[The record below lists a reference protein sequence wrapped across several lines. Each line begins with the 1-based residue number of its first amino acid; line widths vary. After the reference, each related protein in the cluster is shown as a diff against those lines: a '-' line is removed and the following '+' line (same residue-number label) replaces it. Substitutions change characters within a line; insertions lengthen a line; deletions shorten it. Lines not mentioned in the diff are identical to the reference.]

1 MDPVVFSFLILYIS
15 TVKKVVKR
23 TLSAG
28 PKITYSRYSICS
40 HFPLGN
46 LPITN
51 KILHLEQTK
60 QDALRLGINQQ
71 LQLENRK

>member
-1 MDPVVFSFLILYIS
+1 MDPVVFSFLILYIR
-15 TVKKVVKR
+15 TVKKVVKK

-46 LPITN
+46 LPIKN
-51 KILHLEQTK
+51 KILHLEQTT
-60 QDALRLGINQQ
+60 QDAERHQPTTTAKKQ
-71 LQLENRK
+71 KR